1 MPFNRRANIRTIPA
15 FDMDPDLMRHAP
27 ALALA
32 LALSLVSTAGHA
44 IGFTDLE
51 VVKGHCAPS
60 SHIAEGRVGT
70 DLTKNQSRFF
80 CDAVAIMPINGNPRH
95 VLLTFTES
103 KSHTRPQIGYAGLM
117 LDDQMLQVQRI
128 YLQNGVATPADE
140 GYCKIFRKG
149 GRISGIA
156 CGAKSDQGGRRTVP
170 IVSFER

>member
-1 MPFNRRANIRTIPA
+1 
-15 FDMDPDLMRHAP
+15 MRHAF
-27 ALALA
+27 ALALG
-32 LALSLVSTAGHA
+32 LSLASTAA
-44 IGFTDLE
+44 AYAMGFSDLE
-51 VVKGHCAPS
+51 VVKGSCSPK
-60 SHIAEGRVGT
+60 SHIAEGRVGA

-117 LDDQMLQVQRI
+117 VDDEMIQVQRF
-128 YLQNGVATPADE
+128 YLQTGVAIPADD
-140 GYCKIFRKG
+140 GACKIFRKG
-149 GRISGIA
+149 GRISGIT